1 MNTIA
6 NTFGSRGAV
15 RGLRERV
22 IQTLCFEALGL
33 VIVSLPF
40 AYFAGV
46 TAGDSLIVLLAISIV
61 VMSWAALYNT
71 AFDRIEQRLTG
82 RVASDR
88 PQRWRVLHTLAFE
101 ASAVIATWPLL
112 VALTPLTWREAFF
125 ADIGLTLAYA
135 AYGYVFHLAFDH
147 IRPVLTPMHRRS
159 ET

>member
-6 NTFGSRGAV
+6 NTVDSRGAV

-33 VIVSLPF
+33 AIVSLPF
-40 AYFAGV
+40 AYVAGV
-46 TAGDSLIVLLAISIV
+46 TAGDSLLALLALSVV

-82 RVASDR
+82 RLASDR
-88 PQRWRVLHTLAFE
+88 PHSWRVLHALAFE

-112 VALTPLTWREAFF
+112 VALTPLSWRQAFV

-147 IRPVLTPMHRRS
+147 ARPVLTPDPRRS
-159 ET
+159 NS

>member
-40 AYFAGV
+40 AHFSGV
-46 TAGDSLIVLLAISIV
+46 TVGDSLIVLLAISIV

-71 AFDRIEQRLTG
+71 ACDHIEQRLTG

-112 VALTPLTWREAFF
+112 VALTSLTWREAFF
-125 ADIGLTLAYA
+125 AEIGLTLAYA